1 MPRKLPIFFNFIKHY
16 LKSQNLLSKLYEK
29 EPAFSTTD
37 SGKFYDYLYYTIK
50 IPTKLKVK
58 SIVGIL
64 FYLNFK
70 LIKSLSALLAENSWT
85 NTSVSDLPSN
95 TGSCG
100 PLIGSNQ

>member
-1 MPRKLPIFFNFIKHY
+1 MNYLVNSDRKCARCYFSGSVCYRCFFIQQKI
-16 LKSQNLLSKLYEK
+16 LATIAGIS
-29 EPAFSTTD
+29 ATTL
-37 SGKFYDYLYYTIK
+37 GLN
-50 IPTKLKVK
+50 
-58 SIVGIL
+58 L